1 MSNSTVTVIFGINST
16 SSAIS
21 IALRVLLIPNST
33 GYPCYHSL
41 IVGQLFKKSFAI
53 VATLYRSL
61 NFRISF
67 LWNFIFNIWLLL
79 ICLNI
84 PSDMGRA
91 SVVKND
97 IVFN

>member
-1 MSNSTVTVIFGINST
+1 MNNSTGKRDIRINGM

-41 IVGQLFKKSFAI
+41 IVGQLFKKLFVI

-61 NFRISF
+61 TISLF
-67 LWNFIFNIWLLL
+67 Q
-79 ICLNI
+79 
-84 PSDMGRA
+84 D
-91 SVVKND
+91 
-97 IVFN
+97 